1 MNSQLLDTETFEAVV
16 KNTPLVSIDLIIKQD
31 DGSVLLGK
39 RNNSP
44 AKNYWF
50 VPGGRV
56 LKNESL
62 DDAMQRIFQ
71 KELGVALKDRCHFDS
86 QLIGVYQHFYDDCF
100 LGNKSIS
107 THYVVI
113 AFSLS
118 MENQSTP
125 FLCDEQHSTLEWW
138 SVSDL
143 LASPYVHEYTKNYFV

>member
-16 KNTPLVSIDLIIKQD
+16 KNTPLVSIDLIIKQND
-31 DGSVLLGK
+31 ESVLLGK

-62 DDAMQRIFQ
+62 DAAMHRIFQ
-71 KELGVALKDRCHFDS
+71 KELGVALKDRCHSDP

-100 LGNKSIS
+100 SGNKNIS

-118 MENQSTP
+118 MDNQSTS

-143 LASPYVHEYTKNYFV
+143 LASPYVHEYTKNYFI